1 MGVTYYMGVIFYIRL
16 DDFYLK
22 NVFYILKFL
31 IFSNFNEYEVT
42 LY

>member
-16 DDFYLK
+16 DNFYLK

-31 IFSNFNEYEVT
+31 IFSNFNEYEAT

>member
-16 DDFYLK
+16 DDFYLIFLDHIMK
-22 NVFYILKFL
+22 LL
-31 IFSNFNEYEVT
+31 IFSNFTENKAT

>member
-22 NVFYILKFL
+22 NIFL
-31 IFSNFNEYEVT
+31 YFEVSDFQQ
-42 LY
+42 LYRK

>member
-22 NVFYILKFL
+22 NVFYILKLL
-31 IFSNFNEYEVT
+31 IFSNFNEYEAT

>member
-1 MGVTYYMGVIFYIRL
+1 MGLTYYMGVIFYIRL

-31 IFSNFNEYEVT
+31 IFSNFNEYEAT

>member
-22 NVFYILKFL
+22 NIFHIVKLL
-31 IFSNFNEYEVT
+31 IFSNFTEYKVT

>member
-22 NVFYILKFL
+22 NVFLYCEILLVIYFDSV
-31 IFSNFNEYEVT
+31 F
-42 LY
+42 

>member
-16 DDFYLK
+16 DDFYMK
-22 NVFYILKFL
+22 NVFYIFKFL
-31 IFSNFNEYEVT
+31 IFIKFNEYEVT

>member
-16 DDFYLK
+16 DDFYMK
-22 NVFYILKFL
+22 NVFYIFKFL
-31 IFSNFNEYEVT
+31 IFINFNEYEVI

>member
-22 NVFYILKFL
+22 NVFYIFKFL

>member
-22 NVFYILKFL
+22 NIFHIVKLM
-31 IFSNFNEYEVT
+31 IFSNFTEYKAT

>member
-22 NVFYILKFL
+22 NVF
-31 IFSNFNEYEVT
+31 
-42 LY
+42 LYCEISDFQQLYRK

>member
-22 NVFYILKFL
+22 NIFYILKFL
-31 IFSNFNEYEVT
+31 IFSNFNEYEAT